1 MRSNFAALCAVAAV
15 CAAAVS
21 AVALAEERNTQRSNP
36 DQSTLVAGGVVEAG
50 YMVCVWTNGLAY
62 AAADTNALAGAVVA
76 GVASKTSAPGEACF
90 VQRGK
95 FRLDNADAALTAA
108 DIGRDVYVAGPASV
122 TTQAKASQDIRA
134 GILAAMA
141 TSGTDGTN
149 NAVWVNIRF

>member
-1 MRSNFAALCAVAAV
+1 MGSRIFVLCAALAACAL
-15 CAAAVS
+15 
-21 AVALAEERNTQRSNP
+21 LAEERNTQRSNP
-36 DQSTLVAGGVVEAG
+36 DQSTLVAGGGIEAG
-50 YMVCVWTNGLAY
+50 HMVCQKNGLAWQ
-62 AAADTNALAGAVVA
+62 AADTNALSGAVVVGIA
-76 GVASKTSAPGEACF
+76 TKTVASNEVCF

-95 FRLDNADAALTAA
+95 FRLDNAGAALTAA
-108 DIGRDVYVAGPASV
+108 DVGKDVYVAGPASV

>member
-1 MRSNFAALCAVAAV
+1 MGSRIFILCAALAA
-15 CAAAVS
+15 

-36 DQSTLVAGGVVEAG
+36 DQSTLVAGGGIEAG

-62 AAADTNALAGAVVA
+62 TAADTNALAGAVVA
-76 GVASKTSAPGEACF
+76 GIASKTVSSNEACF

-122 TTQAKASQDIRA
+122 TTKAAASQDIRA
-134 GILAAMA
+134 GVLAQIQP
-141 TSGTDGTN
+141 GTDGTN